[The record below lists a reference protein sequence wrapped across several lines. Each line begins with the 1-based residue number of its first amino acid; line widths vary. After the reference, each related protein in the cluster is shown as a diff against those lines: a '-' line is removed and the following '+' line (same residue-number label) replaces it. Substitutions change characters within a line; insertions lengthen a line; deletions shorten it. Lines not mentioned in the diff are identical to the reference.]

1 LEPSTISLY
10 FTALAICVLILGISS
25 DALALVLAVVGTGV
39 AIILQ
44 MKSQSGQFTRTN
56 RRMKKMSRFQ
66 REMTLSLIDEK
77 TAVIQ
82 SYVLDAPNWRSVQDG
97 VGRMTN
103 RLVADVMSIV
113 RIKRYV
119 TDEQMVSLN
128 EVLTRL
134 SQVMQ
139 ANNYDV
145 GRVNAVIQS
154 LNAE

>member
-1 LEPSTISLY
+1 
-10 FTALAICVLILGISS
+10 
-25 DALALVLAVVGTGV
+25 
-39 AIILQ
+39 
-44 MKSQSGQFTRTN
+44 
-56 RRMKKMSRFQ
+56 MKKMSRFQ

-77 TAVIQ
+77 TAVMQ
-82 SYVLDAPNWRSVQDG
+82 SYVLDAPNWRLVQDA

-103 RLVADVMSIV
+103 RIVADVMSIV
-113 RIKRYV
+113 RIKKYL

-128 EVLTRL
+128 EVLARL

-154 LNAE
+154 LNAK